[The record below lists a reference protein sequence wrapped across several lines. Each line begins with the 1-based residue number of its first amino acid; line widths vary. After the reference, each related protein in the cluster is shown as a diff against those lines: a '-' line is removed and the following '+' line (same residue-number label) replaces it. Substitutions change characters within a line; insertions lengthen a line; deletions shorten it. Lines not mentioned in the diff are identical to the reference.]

1 MIRIGL
7 FCASGMSTSILIS
20 KMEKIAKSRGLEVSI
35 NAYPESEMATLLD
48 QIDIALL
55 GPQVRF
61 FLDKAKKVC
70 EPKGIVVDV
79 INSRDYGMMDGEK
92 ILDAA
97 FKALENK

>member
-7 FCASGMSTSILIS
+7 FCASGMSTSILVS

-35 NAYPESEMATLLD
+35 NAYPESEMTILLD

-61 FLDKAKKVC
+61 FLEKTKKVC

-97 FKALENK
+97 LKALENK